1 MRRTLIMLL
10 VFFICSACVKQN
22 KKEYTKFTEI
32 GEGKL
37 FVMERNMNMIRIESK
52 RKYRRSLGAE
62 KNASEF
68 DKKKFRTIS
77 FYLIFYLQPYMTIEN
92 YKLAKEFEN
101 DINAKKRIVLKNQVH
116 NYMNLRLPKFY
127 SESGSYYLLDSS
139 DWPTEEQDLAEIK
152 KLIEYLKKN
161 FTFYD
166 EWPFLD
172 QKVKI

>member
-1 MRRTLIMLL
+1 
-10 VFFICSACVKQN
+10 
-22 KKEYTKFTEI
+22 
-32 GEGKL
+32 
-37 FVMERNMNMIRIESK
+37 
-52 RKYRRSLGAE
+52 
-62 KNASEF
+62 
-68 DKKKFRTIS
+68 
-77 FYLIFYLQPYMTIEN
+77 MTIEN

-172 QKVKI
+172 QKVKIWIQSSARSLEDEIEAVHVWSNYSEI